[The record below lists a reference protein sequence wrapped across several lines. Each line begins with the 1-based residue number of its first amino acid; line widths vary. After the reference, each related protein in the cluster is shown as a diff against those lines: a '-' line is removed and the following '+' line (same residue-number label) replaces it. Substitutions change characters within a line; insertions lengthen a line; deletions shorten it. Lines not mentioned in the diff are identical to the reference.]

1 MSAPTTPLPEPAAV
15 ATATLTLTQALN
27 QKIRQ
32 YLEEQEVSQ
41 RAFAERLGVT
51 QGAISYLLAEKRRAS
66 TLDFYERLARV
77 FGVSLSVLI
86 ADLEQRI
93 GHGPAMNAA
102 MHAHTDRDHDDR
114 IMVEALAVL
123 FQTLSRRERSTDVA
137 QETLV
142 RLLRRDGHL

>member
-86 ADLEQRI
+86 ADLEQRS
-93 GHGPAMNAA
+93 GHDSEVRVRPQQD
-102 MHAHTDRDHDDR
+102 TETV
-114 IMVEALAVL
+114 ILALALEAWVQSRL
-123 FQTLSRRERSTDVA
+123 DRREHTGDIA

-142 RLLRRDGHL
+142 RLLRHGGHL